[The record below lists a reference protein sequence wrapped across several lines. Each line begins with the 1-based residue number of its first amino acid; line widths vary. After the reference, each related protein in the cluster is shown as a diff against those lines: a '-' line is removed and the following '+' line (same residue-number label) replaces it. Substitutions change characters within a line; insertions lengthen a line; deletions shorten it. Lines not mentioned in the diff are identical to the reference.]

1 MRLKLIVFI
10 FLAVNLFALTQ
21 QENNLSSTKE
31 NNVYQRNGY
40 YGWGCNRGC
49 YGYRERGCYGY
60 RGGYGCRFR
69 GSYGYRKGYGYRG
82 GYGCRG
88 YYNRGYRGY

>member
-31 NNVYQRNGY
+31 NNVYQRDGY

-60 RGGYGCRFR
+60 RGGC
-69 GSYGYRKGYGYRG
+69 YGYMGRGCYGGRYRG
-82 GYGCRG
+82 GYGRRWRG
-88 YYNRGYRGY
+88 Y

>member
-31 NNVYQRNGY
+31 NNVYQRDGY

-60 RGGYGCRFR
+60 RGGDGWRR
-69 GSYGYRKGYGYRG
+69 GYEYRR